1 MGRPDAEDAAGRA
14 AEMIADQVRTIVE
27 AAESTAAEIRR
38 EAEEESARVRREAE
52 EESARVRRQA
62 AETAA
67 LVSERIDKVERELT
81 ELLRESFAAL
91 RREAAGMGTDQPPP
105 ARAPVEPADQAPPAR
120 APVEPADQ
128 APPPRGP
135 VEPADRGEVAQEPA
149 AEEKAEEATG
159 PGDTSVEGEAL
170 DEEQPERRGFFRRRP
185 RDTDEPRT
193 AGGDEPALSQQPR
206 TEAGDAPEPR
216 GSDEFGP
223 SPQDAEGA
231 RLIALNMALNGTP
244 REETARYLH
253 SHFELDNPDGILDDV
268 YGRVAG

>member
-91 RREAAGMGTDQPPP
+91 RREAAGMGMDQPPP
-105 ARAPVEPADQAPPAR
+105 ARAPMEPADQAPPA
-120 APVEPADQ
+120 
-128 APPPRGP
+128 RGP
-135 VEPADRGEVAQEPA
+135 VEPADRGEVAEEPA

-193 AGGDEPALSQQPR
+193 AGGDDPALSQQPR